1 MNIDTTNMCS
11 HLKKKLFEGDGV
23 YHLLWVAMQDDSE
36 ITAIVRSRQ
45 LHVYRTGK
53 KILVLAGKATPKVI
67 REDRLT
73 KFLGGAITIYS
84 KL

>member
-45 LHVYRTGK
+45 LHVYRYGK